1 MLGPWEMALWRKCSL
16 VKGGV
21 SMWRWD
27 FEVSY
32 VYSSLLLAAY
42 RRVSSLLPS
51 DLLQHHIYQLTAML
65 ATIMIME
72 RTSETVSQSQ
82 LNVCLCK
89 SCLGH
94 VVSSQI

>member
-1 MLGPWEMALWRKCSL
+1 MLGPWEVALLGGMALWRKCSL

-51 DLLQHHIYQLTAML
+51 DQDTELSASPHP
-65 ATIMIME
+65 
-72 RTSETVSQSQ
+72 V
-82 LNVCLCK
+82 
-89 SCLGH
+89 
-94 VVSSQI
+94 